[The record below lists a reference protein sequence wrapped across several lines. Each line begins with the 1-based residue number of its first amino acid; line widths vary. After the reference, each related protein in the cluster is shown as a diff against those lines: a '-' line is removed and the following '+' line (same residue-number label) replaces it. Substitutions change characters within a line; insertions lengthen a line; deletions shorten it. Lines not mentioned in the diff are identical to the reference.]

1 MDSTLLRFSSCFSIT
16 YAIFVIITGSLAR
29 EDTLRHL
36 HIANGTLE
44 IIQIVLQMIFL
55 FNLKEKVK
63 LHANSIELI
72 SLQLV
77 DFLFVIMSQ
86 SQFAFLFWIG
96 LTTKTANWK
105 TWSPIY
111 HIFLPFQY
119 IPVAGVNIWDSK
131 ITRKFDWINF
141 LWHHAMDYHSKSHIA
156 SRNIFSFPFR
166 SDQHWTLE
174 SYLSFWRAYRYQRR
188 TRSKLCR
195 QRWQRTIIHFKE
207 KI

>member
-1 MDSTLLRFSSCFSIT
+1 MNWCLCYFDLSVFSMSQLQFVFLFSI
-16 YAIFVIITGSLAR
+16 G
-29 EDTLRHL
+29 
-36 HIANGTLE
+36 
-44 IIQIVLQMIFL
+44 
-55 FNLKEKVK
+55 
-63 LHANSIELI
+63 
-72 SLQLV
+72 
-77 DFLFVIMSQ
+77 
-86 SQFAFLFWIG
+86 FA
-96 LTTKTANWK
+96 TKSAHWK

-111 HIFLPFQY
+111 NIFLPFQF
-119 IPVAGVNIWDSK
+119 IPVARGDIWDSK

-207 KI
+207 KNLKAIPPIDTVWLFIYLKI